1 MNARPYIIIAG
12 NICVGKT
19 TTCQLL
25 GELLACS
32 VFYEKREILLKEYYS
47 DPDKFAFLNQLTY
60 SLQFLE
66 QAADISKCKNAII
79 QDRSIYDT
87 HNVFSRLQ
95 LQGNRISSLE
105 FSLLERILRS
115 ADQLVRPS
123 LLVLLDAPID
133 IVYKRMQIRGFK
145 EELSVTPAYLAE
157 LRDLYLSWFKAFDIC
172 DKKLFQTDSIRPQQL
187 AQDILKVADVK
198 EAQSEH

>member
-19 TTCQLL
+19 TTCELL
-25 GELLACS
+25 GKSLACS

-66 QAADISKCKNAII
+66 QAVEISKCKGAAV

-87 HNVFSRLQ
+87 HNVFSRLH
-95 LQGNRISSLE
+95 LQSNRISSLE
-105 FSLLERILRS
+105 FSLLDRILRS
-115 ADQLVRPS
+115 ADQLIRPS
-123 LLVLLDAPID
+123 LLILLDAPID
-133 IVYKRMQIRGFK
+133 TVYKRMQVRGFN

-157 LRDLYLSWFKAFDIC
+157 LQDLYLSWFKAFDIC
-172 DKKLFQTDSIRPQQL
+172 DKKYFNTDSVQPQQL
-187 AQDILKVADVK
+187 ARDILKVAGVR
-198 EAQSEH
+198 EA